1 MFPTRMALK
10 GLWVAASW
18 FLAAPAGYGQ
28 DWVVFPR
35 AGEGTHDQLT
45 RRLNEL
51 GLRLLEERARRVAGI
66 QTRPEAERRQ
76 KEVREKIL
84 RLIGGL
90 PAERGP
96 LNTKQ
101 LGTVERGDYRFEKII
116 YESLP
121 GFYVTANVYVPARGD
136 EPFPAILMPVGHS
149 PGGKE
154 SERDTA
160 IGLAR
165 KGFVVLKYDPIGQG
179 ERLQYYDPDLKASK
193 VGGPTQEHS
202 HASGHTFL
210 IGDNVARYRIW
221 DGMRGIDYLLTR
233 KDVDPNRIGCTGCSG
248 GGTLTTYIAALDE
261 RVRAAAPA
269 CYITSWEELLAKLGP
284 QDAEQTFP
292 RFLAEGLNIA
302 DYVEL
307 FAPKPYLIA
316 STIEDFFPLEGAR
329 QTYEEAKKFYALF
342 GAADRLEWFVGP
354 GPHGVPLQSREAIY
368 SFFIRHLKGGQ
379 GDPREQPVELDPPES
394 LLCTETGQ
402 VSDSLGGETVFTLN
416 RKRAA
421 SLMAARAAASSL
433 DDVRA
438 LRARLAEAI
447 AETAGVSAKA
457 GNAPPEVTVHR
468 RMVRPE
474 YTVELISFEVE
485 RGVHITGLL
494 LVPVREGRKPG
505 VVAVDF
511 RSKEAQ
517 AAARGDLEELAK
529 AGYVV
534 MAIQPRGAP
543 ETAPAAPPNLL
554 GDYSLAFRAAVVGRS
569 LPGMRAEDIVRAV
582 DYLASRPDVDAARIT
597 GLGTGAAGVYLLH
610 AAVLDERIGRV
621 VVQQA
626 LAAYRLAVERPI
638 HRQLYDV
645 AIAGVLRRYDLD
657 DLILALHPR
666 RVTVINPVDTLGRP
680 LRLAEYRALCGK
692 MLESNQRLGSPDRVA
707 VVYRSARDP
716 LTRFLE

>member
-1 MFPTRMALK
+1 MPRTRTTAKFLLAGALLLLARRA
-10 GLWVAASW
+10 GLA
-18 FLAAPAGYGQ
+18 Q

-35 AGEGTHDQLT
+35 AGEGPHDQLT
-45 RRLNEL
+45 RRLNEI
-51 GLRLLEERARRVAGI
+51 GLRQLGERARRVAAI
-66 QTRPEAERRQ
+66 RTREEAELRQ
-76 KEVREKIL
+76 REVREKIL

-96 LNTKQ
+96 LNTRQ
-101 LGTVERGDYRFEKII
+101 LGAVERGDYRFEKIV

-121 GFYVTANVYVPARGD
+121 GFYVTANVYRPAQGSG
-136 EPFPAILMPVGHS
+136 PFPAILMPVGHS
-149 PGGKE
+149 PGGKD
-154 SERDTA
+154 SERETA

-179 ERLQYYDPDLKASK
+179 ERLQYYDPDLRASK

-202 HASGHTFL
+202 HANGHAFL

-233 KDVDPNRIGCTGCSG
+233 KDVDPQRIGCTGCSG

-261 RVRAAAPA
+261 RVQAAAPA
-269 CYITSWEELLAKLGP
+269 CYITSWEELLTKLGP

-329 QTYEEAKKFYALF
+329 QTYEEARKFYALF
-342 GAADRLEWFVGP
+342 GAADRLEWFIGP

-368 SFFIRHLKGGQ
+368 SFFLRRLANGE
-379 GDPREQPVELDPPES
+379 GDPREQPAPLDPPEN

-402 VSDSLGGETVFTLN
+402 VADSLGGETVFTLN

-421 SLMAARAAASSL
+421 GLLAPRAAAASTEE
-433 DDVRA
+433 VRA
-438 LRARLAEAI
+438 LRARLVEAI
-447 AETAGVSAKA
+447 AETAGMNAKP
-457 GNAPPEVTVHR
+457 GEAPPEVKVHR
-468 RMVRPE
+468 RLVRPE

-485 RGVHITGLL
+485 RGVEVTGLL
-494 LVPVREGRKPG
+494 LAPVGEGRKPA
-505 VVAVDF
+505 VVAADL
-511 RSKEAQ
+511 RPKEMQ
-517 AAARGDLEELAK
+517 AAPRGDLDALAR

-543 ETAPAAPPNLL
+543 ETPAAGPPNLV
-554 GDYSLAFRAAVVGRS
+554 GDFALAFRAAVVGRS
-569 LPGMRAEDIVRAV
+569 LPGMRAEDILRAV
-582 DYLASRPDVDAARIT
+582 DYLASRADVEAARIT
-597 GLGTGAAGVYLLH
+597 GFATGGAGVYLLH
-610 AAVLDERIGRV
+610 AAALDERIGRIV
-621 VVQQA
+621 IQET
-626 LAAYRLAVERPI
+626 LGAYRLAVERPI
-638 HRQLYDV
+638 HRHLYDV
-645 AIAGVLRRYDLD
+645 ALPGVLRRYDLD

-666 RVTVINPVDTLGRP
+666 RVTVINPVDALARP
-680 LRLAEYRALCGK
+680 LRLAEYRELCAR

-707 VVYRSARDP
+707 AVYRSARDP
-716 LTRFLE
+716 ITRFLE

>member
-1 MFPTRMALK
+1 MFPTRMASK
-10 GLWVAASW
+10 CLWVAAGW
-18 FLAAPAGYGQ
+18 IFAATAGFGQ

-35 AGEGTHDQLT
+35 PGEGTHDQLT
-45 RRLNEL
+45 RRLNEI
-51 GLRLLEERARRVAGI
+51 GQRLLVERARRVAGI
-66 QTRPEAERRQ
+66 RTRQEAERRQ

-96 LNTKQ
+96 LNTKL

-121 GFYVTANVYVPARGD
+121 GFYVTANVYVPAQGRG
-136 EPFPAILMPVGHS
+136 PFPAILMPVGHAA
-149 PGGKE
+149 GGKE

-202 HASGHTFL
+202 HANGHSFL

-221 DGMRGIDYLLTR
+221 DGMRGIDYLLSR
-233 KDVDPNRIGCTGCSG
+233 KDVDPKRIGCTGCSG

-261 RVRAAAPA
+261 RVQAAAPA
-269 CYITSWEELLAKLGP
+269 CYITSWEELLVKLGP

-329 QTYEEAKKFYALF
+329 QTYEEARKFYALF

-368 SFFIRHLKGGQ
+368 SFFLRHLGSGQ
-379 GDPREQPVELDPPES
+379 ADPREQPVQLDPPEN

-421 SLMAARAAASSL
+421 GLMAARAEASSR
-433 DDVRA
+433 DEARA
-438 LRARLAEAI
+438 LRARLVEAI
-447 AETAGVSAKA
+447 AETAGVSVQ
-457 GNAPPEVTVHR
+457 GGSAPPAVTVHR

-474 YTVELISFEVE
+474 YTIELISFEVE
-485 RGVHITGLL
+485 RGVHVTGLL
-494 LVPVREGRKPG
+494 LIPAREGRKPG
-505 VVAVDF
+505 VVAVDL
-511 RSKEAQ
+511 RPKDAQ
-517 AAARGDLEELAK
+517 AAARGDLEELAQ

-534 MAIQPRGAP
+534 MAIQPRGTP
-543 ETAPAAPPNLL
+543 ETAPAAAPNLL
-554 GDYSLAFRAAVVGRS
+554 GDYSLAFRAAVIGKS
-569 LPGMRAEDIVRAV
+569 LPGMRAEDVVRAV
-582 DYLASRPDVDAARIT
+582 DYLVSRPDVDAARIT

-621 VVQQA
+621 VLQQA

-638 HRQLYDV
+638 HRHLYEV
-645 AIAGVLRRYDLD
+645 AIPGVLRRYDLD
-657 DLILALHPR
+657 DLLLALHPR
-666 RVTVINPVDTLGRP
+666 RVTVVNPVDALGRP

-716 LTRFLE
+716 LIRFLQ